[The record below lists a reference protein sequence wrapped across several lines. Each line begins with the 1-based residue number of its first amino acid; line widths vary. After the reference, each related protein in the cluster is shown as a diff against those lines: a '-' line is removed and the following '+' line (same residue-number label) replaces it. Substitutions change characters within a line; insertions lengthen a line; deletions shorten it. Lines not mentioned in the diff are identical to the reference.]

1 MTSYK
6 DLYFYLFGVIADAVE
21 DFECGETILGIQ
33 RLISALREAED
44 RATEIDLV
52 PEIYDIRLEGLPK
65 LGDSLEELERYDIV
79 AAKDDDLIE

>member
-44 RATEIDLV
+44 RATEIDLM

-79 AAKDDDLIE
+79 VAKDDDLIE